1 MSVTPSRLSNTTS
14 FALRSR
20 RMPAARC
27 TSAATSDFD
36 ALCRDAVMTWTSGS
50 RLVRHT
56 AYQALPSR
64 SGLDDPDADLGLHVR
79 MQLHGDAIDAKRLD
93 RLVQID
99 ETAFDHQPVRGEL
112 LGDVRRGH
120 GTEQLALLAHTRR
133 EGELHLLE
141 LPGESR
147 GTVATR
153 RLRGLESRPLGRDA
167 LQVARCRFV
176 CVAARKQ
183 EVAGIAVLDRDD
195 VPRLPEVLDGLSKN
209 DFHKKNASITW

>member
-36 ALCRDAVMTWTSGS
+36 ALCRDTVMTWTSGS

-64 SGLDDPDADLGLHVR
+64 SGLDDPDADLGLHIR

-93 RLVQID
+93 RLLRSHEKGFAD
-99 ETAFDHQPVRGEL
+99 QP
-112 LGDVRRGH
+112 
-120 GTEQLALLAHTRR
+120 LAAAPPA
-133 EGELHLLE
+133 
-141 LPGESR
+141 PG
-147 GTVATR
+147 
-153 RLRGLESRPLGRDA
+153 
-167 LQVARCRFV
+167 
-176 CVAARKQ
+176 
-183 EVAGIAVLDRDD
+183 
-195 VPRLPEVLDGLSKN
+195 PRW
-209 DFHKKNASITW
+209 H